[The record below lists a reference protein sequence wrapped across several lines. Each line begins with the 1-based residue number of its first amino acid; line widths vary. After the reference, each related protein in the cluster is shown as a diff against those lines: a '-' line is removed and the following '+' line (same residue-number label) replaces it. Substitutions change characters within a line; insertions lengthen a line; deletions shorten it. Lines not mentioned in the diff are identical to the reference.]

1 MLPGRLLMHGKLL
14 STRPEASGE
23 RLEAPGGV
31 LATSGGILE
40 AAGGG
45 PEGPGGI
52 SEGPGGGREASGEIP
67 EGSGGRPE
75 GPGGVRE
82 GPGGA
87 RDVPGE
93 VLEVSGGVGGSA
105 ARSRIHPAQLIARRF
120 ISRRRSAP
128 GVPSPLRGF
137 IFLGLPTWG
146 FRPRLPA
153 FAPSGRVGAGGRAGR
168 GAGGIGRREGPGGV
182 PPPWAG
188 VGWERGEGRR
198 GVAATSTEPPG

>member
-31 LATSGGILE
+31 LATSGGIL
-40 AAGGG
+40 
-45 PEGPGGI
+45 
-52 SEGPGGGREASGEIP
+52 